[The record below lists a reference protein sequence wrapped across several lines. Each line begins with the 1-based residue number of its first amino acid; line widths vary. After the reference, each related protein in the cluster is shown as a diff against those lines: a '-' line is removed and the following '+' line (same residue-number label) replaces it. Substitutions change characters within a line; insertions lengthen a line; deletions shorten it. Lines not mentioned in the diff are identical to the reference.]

1 MTDEIR
7 DWKLECFMSSRLS
20 LHRKLMLGVF
30 TSCFILTLTC
40 ASAWYSLKLMKS
52 NVFQLTDQS
61 VPKLSQLSDMR
72 YFGSEVVRLFLRVS
86 TRGLPESEITRLKKK
101 LDDHVQLY
109 ADAEKNYLALPFEAG
124 EKELYEEQNARWQET
139 LKLIAEGVGLVTQSD
154 AAAEAR
160 LKELNATLVPKAKVS
175 HNESFAKLHQFQ
187 SNISNARREQTQK
200 DARIGD
206 SILAV
211 FVVLG
216 SAVNIIG
223 GFAFARS
230 LSRRLERF
238 VHNLDREAAQLS
250 RAAQSISATSQQLSS
265 GATEQASS
273 LSETAA
279 TMNEITA
286 MVTRSS
292 NYARASREASVES
305 RKVANEGIKVMGQLL
320 QSIEDMNEAN
330 SNIMRE
336 VAHSNTKITEIIN
349 IIETI
354 RDKAKV
360 INDIVFQTKL
370 LSFNA
375 SVESARAGENGKG
388 FAVVA
393 EEVGN
398 LAQLSGSAARD
409 ISILLTESV
418 ERVRDTITGTQKN
431 VGDLVALGADRI
443 KTSLDIAARADKVLG
458 SIAQNT
464 GLMENH
470 INEIAISADEQSRGI
485 HEVNAAV
492 HQLDSVVQINS
503 NAAEDSSAAAL
514 TLKDQAQSLYSLIT
528 ELKSVVSGAVAQASP
543 ERSGSVA
550 IKPSDEEEAKAWD
563 AAA

>member
-1 MTDEIR
+1 
-7 DWKLECFMSSRLS
+7 MSSRLS
-20 LHRKLMLGVF
+20 LHRKLMVVVF
-30 TSCFILTLTC
+30 SSCMILTLTC
-40 ASAWYSLKLMKS
+40 ASAWYSLKLMKT
-52 NVFQLTDQS
+52 NVFELTDLS

-86 TRGLPESEITRLKKK
+86 TKGLPESEVTRLKKK
-101 LDDHVQLY
+101 LEDHVQLY
-109 ADAEKNYLALPFEAG
+109 AKAEKTYLSLPFEAG
-124 EKELYEEQNARWQET
+124 EKELYEAQNAKWQDT
-139 LKLIAEGVGLVTQSD
+139 LALIQEGVTIVTRND
-154 AAAEAR
+154 ASLDAR
-160 LKELNATLVPKAKVS
+160 LKDLNATFVPKAKVS

-187 SNISNARREQTQK
+187 SDISNARRQQTLK
-200 DARIGD
+200 VARMGD

-216 SAVNIIG
+216 SAFSIIG
-223 GFAFARS
+223 GFMFARS

-238 VHNLDREAAQLS
+238 VHNLDQEAAQLS
-250 RAAQSISATSQQLSS
+250 RAAHSISATSQALSS

-292 NYARASREASVES
+292 NNARASRDASVES
-305 RKVANEGIKVMGQLL
+305 RKVADEGIKVMGQLL
-320 QSIEDMNEAN
+320 QSIEEMDEAN
-330 SNIMRE
+330 QNIMRE
-336 VAHSNTKITEIIN
+336 VAHSNQKITEIIN

-409 ISILLTESV
+409 ISILLAESV

-443 KTSLDIAARADKVLG
+443 KTSLEIAARADKVLAG
-458 SIAQNT
+458 IAQNVN
-464 GLMENH
+464 LMENH

-485 HEVNAAV
+485 HEVNSAV
-492 HQLDSVVQINS
+492 HQLDTVVQINS
-503 NAAEDSSAAAL
+503 NAAEESSGAAL
-514 TLKDQAQSLYSLIT
+514 KLKDQAQSLYRLVT
-528 ELKSVVSGAVAQASP
+528 DLKCVVSG
-543 ERSGSVA
+543 SVTEPVLEKTVKDA
-550 IKPSDEEEAKAWD
+550 DKPSEHDDAKVWDD
-563 AAA
+563 AA

>member
-1 MTDEIR
+1 
-7 DWKLECFMSSRLS
+7 MSSRLS
-20 LHRKLMLGVF
+20 LHRKLMVGVF
-30 TSCFILTLTC
+30 SSCLILTLTC
-40 ASAWYSLKLMKS
+40 ASAWYSLELMKT
-52 NVFQLTDQS
+52 NVFQLTDLS
-61 VPKLSQLSDMR
+61 VPKLSHLSDMR
-72 YFGSEVVRLFLRVS
+72 YFGSEVVRLFLRV
-86 TRGLPESEITRLKKK
+86 TTKGLPESEITRLTKK
-101 LDDHVQLY
+101 LEEHVQLY
-109 ADAEKNYLALPFEAG
+109 VKAEKDYLSLPFEAG
-124 EKELYEEQNARWQET
+124 EKDLYEEQNARWQDT
-139 LKLIAEGVGLVTQSD
+139 LKLIQEGVGMVSLSD
-154 AAAEAR
+154 ATSEAR
-160 LKELNATLVPKAKVS
+160 LKDLNATLVPKAKVS
-175 HNESFAKLHQFQ
+175 HNESFARLHQFQ
-187 SNISNARREQTQK
+187 SDISSARRLQTQK
-200 DARIGD
+200 DARMGD
-206 SILAV
+206 SILAI

-216 SAVNIIG
+216 SVFNIIG
-223 GFAFARS
+223 GLVFARS

-238 VHNLDREAAQLS
+238 VQNLDQEAAQLS
-250 RAAQSISATSQQLSS
+250 RSAFSISATSQQLSA

-292 NYARASREASVES
+292 TNARASRDASIES
-305 RKVANEGIKVMGQLL
+305 RKVADEGTRVMGQLL
-320 QSIEDMNEAN
+320 QSIEEMKEAN
-330 SNIMRE
+330 ENIMRE
-336 VAHSNTKITEIIN
+336 VALSNTKITDIIN

-409 ISILLTESV
+409 ISVLLAESV

-443 KTSLDIAARADKVLG
+443 KTSLEVAARADKVLAG
-458 SIAQNT
+458 IAQNVT
-464 GLMENH
+464 LMENH

-485 HEVNAAV
+485 HEVNSAV

-503 NAAEDSSAAAL
+503 NAAEESSGAAL
-514 TLKDQAQSLYSLIT
+514 KLKDQAQSLYRLTT
-528 ELKSVVSGAVAQASP
+528 ELKSIVSGAAAEPPHEEAV
-543 ERSGSVA
+543 
-550 IKPSDEEEAKAWD
+550 KDTFKHSDEDDAQVWDKA
-563 AAA
+563 A

>member
-1 MTDEIR
+1 
-7 DWKLECFMSSRLS
+7 MSSRLS
-20 LHRKLMLGVF
+20 LHRKLMVGVF
-30 TSCFILTLTC
+30 SSCLILTLTC
-40 ASAWYSLKLMKS
+40 ASAWYSLKLMKT
-52 NVFQLTDQS
+52 NVFQLTDLS
-61 VPKLSQLSDMR
+61 VPKLSHLSDMR
-72 YFGSEVVRLFLRVS
+72 YFGSEVVRLFLRV
-86 TRGLPESEITRLKKK
+86 TTKGLPESEITRLTKK
-101 LDDHVQLY
+101 LEEHVQLY
-109 ADAEKNYLALPFEAG
+109 VKAEKDYLSLPFEAG
-124 EKELYEEQNARWQET
+124 EKDLYEEQNARWQDT
-139 LKLIAEGVGLVTQSD
+139 LKLIQEGVGMVSLSD
-154 AAAEAR
+154 ATSEAR
-160 LKELNATLVPKAKVS
+160 LKDLNATLVPKAKVS
-175 HNESFAKLHQFQ
+175 HNESFARLHQFQ
-187 SNISNARREQTQK
+187 SDISSARRLQTQK
-200 DARIGD
+200 DARMGD
-206 SILAV
+206 SILAI

-216 SAVNIIG
+216 SVFNIIG
-223 GFAFARS
+223 GLVFARS

-238 VHNLDREAAQLS
+238 VQNLDQEAAQLS
-250 RAAQSISATSQQLSS
+250 RSAFSISATSQQLSA

-292 NYARASREASVES
+292 TNARASRDASIES
-305 RKVANEGIKVMGQLL
+305 RKVADEGTRVMGQLL
-320 QSIEDMNEAN
+320 QSIEEMKEAN
-330 SNIMRE
+330 ENIMRE
-336 VAHSNTKITEIIN
+336 VALSNTKITDIIN

-409 ISILLTESV
+409 ISVLLAESV

-443 KTSLDIAARADKVLG
+443 KTSLEVAARADKVLAG
-458 SIAQNT
+458 IAQNVT
-464 GLMENH
+464 LMENH

-485 HEVNAAV
+485 HEVNSAV

-528 ELKSVVSGAVAQASP
+528 ELKSVVSGAAAQASP
-543 ERSGSVA
+543 ERSGIGA
-550 IKPSDEEEAKAWD
+550 IKPSHEEEAKAWD